1 MRHFPLFAHH
11 DILYNFIYFQLEA
24 RYSQHL
30 EWGKPLSMVEHDQYY
45 KNRFRAFNLC
55 TWHCPMN
62 NGSPASPCLACYS
75 VEQYAVRN
83 LRFTFHHASLK
94 VWVWCMQ
101 SSDYSYKHPT
111 CLSEYWKIL
120 VKIYDSKPTHGSM
133 SSHAVRISS
142 SDGVHGRN
150 GIVRKNRSVASPC
163 IVATVLLVEFSITV
177 VDAPLILNTLVS
189 KLLKKAEAKDMKL
202 VSGRNSKSS
211 LSITKLRMLL
221 LHWCCQ
227 FHCREIQV

>member
-1 MRHFPLFAHH
+1 
-11 DILYNFIYFQLEA
+11 
-24 RYSQHL
+24 
-30 EWGKPLSMVEHDQYY
+30 
-45 KNRFRAFNLC
+45 
-55 TWHCPMN
+55 
-62 NGSPASPCLACYS
+62 
-75 VEQYAVRN
+75 
-83 LRFTFHHASLK
+83 
-94 VWVWCMQ
+94 
-101 SSDYSYKHPT
+101 
-111 CLSEYWKIL
+111 
-120 VKIYDSKPTHGSM
+120 M

-221 LHWCCQ
+221 LH
-227 FHCREIQV
+227 